1 LQKKWN
7 KNLNLNFNNNNS
19 LGDLVMNFTQEEI
32 TLLNKHVSNIDKNIY
47 VIYNLPPEVIAVLFA
62 YVSRSPLSF
71 RENLLKLIKGKELDI
86 GRLINLFGNQG
97 FDYSEAKE
105 KAKQFHERWI
115 VGYGHSSVAEHAVAS
130 IAIENVSILATKVI
144 EDNRLASYTEK
155 STRYQIFD
163 RTRYY
168 KPKKIMNS
176 SHGKLFEKTC
186 NHFFDTYNEIIP
198 SMLEFVKEKYPRT
211 KDMDEKFYESIS
223 KARACDIVRYILPA
237 ATLTNLAM
245 TANARTLE
253 HAITKLLSHQLDEMR
268 DIGKLMKEEVIK
280 IIPTLVKYADYNP
293 YISETNQAM
302 EELTKKIVKLD
313 HIKNRPVTL
322 VEFDPEADDKLVTA
336 ILYRYSKY
344 PYEQIKSLVK
354 KMSQKEKGEVVDD
367 FLKRMGKHDSPMRE
381 LEHINYTFDIM
392 IDYGAFRDIQRHRIC
407 TQTNQELTVE
417 HGFDIPSEIVEAGF
431 KDKFEECMKMA
442 VKAFNE
448 ISKDFPKE
456 AQYVVPL
463 AFRKRTL
470 FTWNLRELHH
480 FIKLRSGKEGHESYR
495 RVAQQVFD
503 EIEKVHP
510 LLARYIRVDKSSG
523 LAR

>member
-1 LQKKWN
+1 
-7 KNLNLNFNNNNS
+7 
-19 LGDLVMNFTQEEI
+19 MNFTQEEI

-47 VIYNLPPEVIAVLFA
+47 VIYNLPPEVIAVLFG
-62 YVSRSPLSF
+62 YVSRNPLSF

-86 GRLINLFGNQG
+86 GKLIDVFGSQG

-105 KAKQFHERWI
+105 KARQFHEKWI
-115 VGYGHSSVAEHAVAS
+115 IGYGHSSVAEHAVTS
-130 IAIENVSILATKVI
+130 IAIEDVSILATKVI

-163 RTRYY
+163 KSRYY

-186 NHFFDTYNEIIP
+186 NHFFDTYNEVIP
-198 SMLEFVKEKYPRT
+198 KMIEFVKENYPRT
-211 KDMDEKFYESIS
+211 KDIDEKLYDSIC

-253 HAITKLLSHQLDEMR
+253 HAITKLSSHPLDEMK

-293 YISETNQAM
+293 YINETNQTM
-302 EELTKKIVKLD
+302 EDLTKKIVIFD
-313 HIKNRPVTL
+313 NIVENRSVTL
-322 VEFDPEADDKLVTA
+322 VEFDQEAEDKLVTA
-336 ILYRYSKY
+336 LLYHYSKY
-344 PYEQIKSLVK
+344 SYNQIKSLVK
-354 KMSQKEKGEVVDD
+354 KMNWKEKENIIDE
-367 FLKRMGKHDSPMRE
+367 FLKKMGKYDIPMRE
-381 LEHINYTFDIM
+381 LEHINYTFDILV
-392 IDYGAFRDIQRHRIC
+392 DYGAFRDIQRHRIC

-417 HGFDIPSEIVEAGF
+417 HGYDILPEIADAGF
-431 KDKFEECMKMA
+431 KDEFEGCMKMA
-442 VKAFNE
+442 VETFNE

-480 FIKLRSGKEGHESYR
+480 FIKLRSSKEGHPSYR
-495 RVAQQVFD
+495 KIAQQVFD

-510 LLARYIRVDKSSG
+510 LLARYIKVDKSSEST
-523 LAR
+523 R

>member
-1 LQKKWN
+1 
-7 KNLNLNFNNNNS
+7 
-19 LGDLVMNFTQEEI
+19 VNFTQEEI
-32 TLLNKHVSNIDKNIY
+32 ILLNKHVSNTDKNIY
-47 VIYNLPPEVIAVLFA
+47 VIYNLPPEVVAVLFA

-71 RENLLKLIKGKELDI
+71 RENLLKLIKGKELNI
-86 GRLINLFGNQG
+86 GRLIDLFGSQG

-105 KAKQFHERWI
+105 KARQFHERWI

-130 IAIENVSILATKVI
+130 VAIEDVSILATKVI

-163 RTRYY
+163 KSRYY
-168 KPKKIMNS
+168 KPKKIMDS

-186 NHFFDTYNEIIP
+186 NHFFDSYNEIIP
-198 SMLEFVKEKYPRT
+198 KIIEFVKEKYPKT
-211 KDMDEKFYESIS
+211 KDMDEKFYENIS
-223 KARACDIVRYILPA
+223 KARACDISRYVLPA

-253 HAITKLLSHQLDEMR
+253 HAISKLLSHPLDEMR
-268 DIGKLMKEEVIK
+268 DIGKLMKEEVLK
-280 IIPTLVKYADYNP
+280 IIPTLIKYADYNS
-293 YISETNQAM
+293 YMIETNEAM
-302 EELTKKIVKLD
+302 EKLTKKIVKFD
-313 HIKNRPVTL
+313 NVENRPVTL
-322 VEFDPEADDKLVTA
+322 VEFDSEADDKLVTA

-344 PYEQIKSLVK
+344 PYNQIKDSVK
-354 KMSQKEKGEVVDD
+354 KMNQEEKEKIVDE
-367 FLKRMGKHDSPMRE
+367 FLKRMEKHDMPMRE
-381 LEHINYTFDIM
+381 LEHINYTFDIL

-417 HGFDIPSEIVEAGF
+417 NGFDIPNEIIEAGF
-431 KDKFEECMKMA
+431 EDKFKECMKMA
-442 VKAFNE
+442 VDAFNE
-448 ISKDFPKE
+448 MSKDFPKE

-480 FIKLRSGKEGHESYR
+480 FIKLRSSKEGHESYR
-495 RVAQQVFD
+495 KIAQQVFD

-523 LAR
+523 PAR

>member
-1 LQKKWN
+1 
-7 KNLNLNFNNNNS
+7 
-19 LGDLVMNFTQEEI
+19 MNFTQEEI
-32 TLLNKHVSNIDKNIY
+32 TLLNKHVSNIGKNIY
-47 VIYNLPPEVIAVLFA
+47 LIYNLPPEVIAVLFA

-86 GRLINLFGNQG
+86 GRLIDLFGSQG

-105 KAKQFHERWI
+105 KARQFHERWI
-115 VGYGHSSVAEHAVAS
+115 VVYGHSSVAEHAVTS
-130 IAIENVSILATKVI
+130 IAIEDVSILATKII

-163 RTRYY
+163 KTRYY

-198 SMLEFVKEKYPRT
+198 RMIEFVKEKYPRT
-211 KDMDEKFYESIS
+211 KDMDEKFYESAS

-253 HAITKLLSHQLDEMR
+253 HAITKLLSHPLEEIR
-268 DIGKLMKEEVIK
+268 DMGELMKQEVIK

-302 EELTKKIVKLD
+302 EELIKKIVNFD
-313 HIKNRPVTL
+313 SVVDNNPVTL
-322 VEFDPEADDKLVTA
+322 VEFDSDADDKLVTS

-344 PYEQIKSLVK
+344 PYNQIKSLVK
-354 KMSQKEKGEVVDD
+354 KMNWREKEKVVDE
-367 FLKRMGKHDSPMRE
+367 FLKRMEKHDLPMRE

-417 HGFDIPSEIVEAGF
+417 HGFDIPQEIIEAGF
-431 KDKFEECMKMA
+431 KDKFEDCMKMA
-442 VKAFNE
+442 VEAFNE

-480 FIKLRSGKEGHESYR
+480 FIKLRSSKEGHTSYR
-495 RVAQQVFD
+495 KIAQQVFD

-523 LAR
+523 PAR

>member
-1 LQKKWN
+1 
-7 KNLNLNFNNNNS
+7 
-19 LGDLVMNFTQEEI
+19 MNFTQEEI
-32 TLLNKHVSNIDKNIY
+32 ILLNKHVSNTDKNIY
-47 VIYNLPPEVIAVLFA
+47 VIYNLPPEVVAVLFA

-71 RENLLKLIKGKELDI
+71 RENLLKLIKGKELNI
-86 GRLINLFGNQG
+86 GRLIDLFGSQG

-105 KAKQFHERWI
+105 KARQFHERWI

-130 IAIENVSILATKVI
+130 VAIEDVSILATKVI

-163 RTRYY
+163 KSRYY
-168 KPKKIMNS
+168 KPKKIMDS

-186 NHFFDTYNEIIP
+186 NHFFDSYNEIIP
-198 SMLEFVKEKYPRT
+198 KIIEFVKEKYPKT
-211 KDMDEKFYESIS
+211 KDMDEKFYENIS
-223 KARACDIVRYILPA
+223 KARACDISRYVLPA

-253 HAITKLLSHQLDEMR
+253 HAISKLLSHPLDEMR
-268 DIGKLMKEEVIK
+268 DIGKLMKEEVLK
-280 IIPTLVKYADYNP
+280 IIPTLIKYADYNS
-293 YISETNQAM
+293 YMIETNEAM
-302 EELTKKIVKLD
+302 EKLTKKIVKFD
-313 HIKNRPVTL
+313 NVENRPVTL
-322 VEFDPEADDKLVTA
+322 VEFDSEADDKLVTA

-344 PYEQIKSLVK
+344 PYNQIKDSVK
-354 KMSQKEKGEVVDD
+354 KMNQEEKEKIVDE
-367 FLKRMGKHDSPMRE
+367 FLKRMEKHDMPMRE
-381 LEHINYTFDIM
+381 LEHINYTFDIL

-417 HGFDIPSEIVEAGF
+417 NGFDIPNEIIEAGF
-431 KDKFEECMKMA
+431 EDKFKECMKMA
-442 VKAFNE
+442 VDAFNE
-448 ISKDFPKE
+448 MSKDFPKE

-480 FIKLRSGKEGHESYR
+480 FIKLRSSKEGHESYR
-495 RVAQQVFD
+495 KIAQQVFD

-523 LAR
+523 PAR

>member
-1 LQKKWN
+1 
-7 KNLNLNFNNNNS
+7 
-19 LGDLVMNFTQEEI
+19 MNFTQEEI
-32 TLLNKHVSNIDKNIY
+32 TILNKHVSNIDKNIY
-47 VIYNLPPEVIAVLFA
+47 VIYNLPPEVIAVLFG
-62 YVSRSPLSF
+62 YVSRNPLSF

-86 GRLINLFGNQG
+86 GRLIDIFGNQG

-105 KAKQFHERWI
+105 KARQFHERWI

-130 IAIENVSILATKVI
+130 IAIEDVSILATKVI

-163 RTRYY
+163 RNRYH
-168 KPKKIMNS
+168 KPKKIMDS

-198 SMLEFVKEKYPRT
+198 KMIKFVKEKYPKT
-211 KDMDEKFYESIS
+211 KDIDEKFYESIS

-253 HAITKLLSHQLDEMR
+253 HAITKLLSHPLDEMR
-268 DIGKLMKEEVIK
+268 DIGELMKQEVLK
-280 IIPTLVKYADYNP
+280 IIPTLVRYADYNS
-293 YISETNQAM
+293 YIIETNEAM
-302 EELTKKIVKLD
+302 EKLTKKIVKLN
-313 HIKNRPVTL
+313 HVIENQLVNL

-344 PYEQIKSLVK
+344 PYNQIKDLVK
-354 KMSQKEKGEVVDD
+354 KMSQNEREKVVDE
-367 FLKRMGKHDSPMRE
+367 FLKRMEKHDPPMRE
-381 LEHINYTFDIM
+381 LEHINYTFDILV
-392 IDYGAFRDIQRHRIC
+392 DYGAFRDIQRHRIC

-417 HGFDIPSEIVEAGF
+417 HGFDIPQEIIEAGF
-431 KDKFEECMKMA
+431 KDKFEECMRMA
-442 VKAFNE
+442 VEAFNK

-456 AQYVVPL
+456 VQYVVPL
-463 AFRKRTL
+463 AFKKRTL
-470 FTWNLRELHH
+470 FTWNLRELDH
-480 FIKLRSGKEGHESYR
+480 FIKLRSSKEGHASYR
-495 RVAQQVFD
+495 KIAQQVFD

-510 LLARYIRVDKSSG
+510 FLARYIRVDKSSG
-523 LAR
+523 PAR